1 MSYREGG
8 LTQRYPCLIIDITS
22 YKRRFLA
29 SWSGKNLSTRRVDA
43 RNEILGWIPT
53 GLARKGIQID
63 RPDSNLHAEPEPTP
77 QDGYGKTGKHFGLG
91 S

>member
-1 MSYREGG
+1 MPG
-8 LTQRYPCLIIDITS
+8 
-22 YKRRFLA
+22 
-29 SWSGKNLSTRRVDA
+29 
-43 RNEILGWIPT
+43 NEILGWTPT
-53 GLARKGIQID
+53 GLAGKGIKID